1 MDIYLGIDGGGTK
14 TSCVVADE
22 QKTLGGATSAGS
34 NITRLGEARVREAL
48 HAAVRDACAAA
59 GIDPAKVESA
69 CIGLSGAG
77 RPEVRDVIAGIMREV
92 LQGRIEVVSDLE
104 TTLEAAFGG
113 GLGVI
118 VIAGTGSIAY
128 GRDAQ
133 GKTARA
139 GGWGLAISDE
149 GSGQWIGRA
158 AVSAV
163 LNANDAGENPPL
175 LKTILSLWK
184 LASLDELVRH
194 ANASPPPDFSSLVPA
209 ILSAAEDSAAQN
221 PRPSEAWTGH
231 PRGPRDPVA
240 ESVLRRAG
248 SELAALAGNV
258 IRRLFGGEA
267 SVPIAMTGGVFR
279 QSEVV
284 RQVFYNDVTA
294 EFPRANV
301 HPGVVDPVEGA
312 LALARKA
319 LAGRAR

>member
-1 MDIYLGIDGGGTK
+1 MAIYLGIDGGGTK
-14 TSCVVADE
+14 TTCVLADE
-22 QKTLGGATSAGS
+22 RGIVGTATCSGS

-48 HAAVRDACAAA
+48 HAAVREACAAA
-59 GIDPAKVESA
+59 KVKPSQIASA

-92 LQGRIEVVSDLE
+92 LEGRIDVVSDLE

-113 GLGVI
+113 GPGVI

-128 GRDAQ
+128 GRDAHRR
-133 GKTARA
+133 TARA

-175 LKTILSLWK
+175 LQTILSLWK
-184 LASLDELVRH
+184 LTSLDELVRY
-194 ANASPPPDFSSLVPA
+194 ANASPPPDFSSLVPT
-209 ILSAAEDSAAQN
+209 ILFAAESPEN
-221 PRPSEAWTGH
+221 PRPSRAWTGH
-231 PRGPRDPVA
+231 PRDPVA

-248 SELAALAGNV
+248 SELAALARNV
-258 IRRLFGGEA
+258 IRRLFGSEV
-267 SVPIAMTGGVFR
+267 SVPVAMTGGVFR
-279 QSEVV
+279 QSERV
-284 RQVFYNDVTA
+284 RQVFYNGVIA
-294 EFPRANV
+294 EFPRASV
-301 HPGVVDPVEGA
+301 HPVVVDPVEGA

-319 LAGRAR
+319 LAGPSQ